1 MIVPFSRGR
10 LLALMLVLAAL
21 DQGTKWLVNHFLI
34 PEISRPLIPGVFQ
47 LTLTYN
53 TGAAF
58 SLLEQ
63 HPALLT
69 IFSLVLFLLLSGY
82 AFLRS
87 RLYRGEPFSL
97 ALLLGGAL
105 GNLLDRLF
113 AGRVTDFMDVVFI
126 HYPVFNV
133 ADMLIFFGALLLIR
147 SRLLPERVAE
157 NA

>member
-1 MIVPFSRGR
+1 MTVSLGR
-10 LLALMLVLAAL
+10 LQLLRLMLLLAAL

-34 PEISRPLIPGVFQ
+34 PEVSRSVIPGIFQ

-58 SLLEQ
+58 SLLE
-63 HPALLT
+63 HYPALLT
-69 IFSLVLFLLLSGY
+69 GFSLLLFMLLSAY
-82 AFLRS
+82 AFLRP
-87 RLYRGEPFSL
+87 RLYRGESAAL

-113 AGRVTDFMDVVFI
+113 AGRVTDFADFVFI

-133 ADMLIFFGALLLIR
+133 ADVLIFFGALLLMLN
-147 SRLLPERVAE
+147 RLAPNRMTE